1 MEENLQEL
9 LRVEGGNPTPEELAA
24 VVAVLTAAVAE
35 ANEQA
40 AKAIGQPRSSWNR
53 SASMLRGT
61 VTPGLRQWN
70 ASFRPGLD

>member
-1 MEENLQEL
+1 MDENLQEL

-24 VVAVLTAAVAE
+24 VVAVLSAAVAE

-40 AKAIGQPRSSWNR
+40 AKSLGQPRSSWNR
-53 SASMLRGT
+53 SSSMLRGNI
-61 VTPGLRQWN
+61 TPGLRQWN